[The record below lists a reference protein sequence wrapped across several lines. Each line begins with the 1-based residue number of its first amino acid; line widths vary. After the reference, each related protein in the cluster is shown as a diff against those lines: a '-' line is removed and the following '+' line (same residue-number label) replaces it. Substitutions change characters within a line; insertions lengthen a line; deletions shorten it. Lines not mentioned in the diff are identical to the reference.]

1 MNPILLTPLDISIAA
16 SLIVLD
22 AALSIL
28 LKIRLHWEIAFAA
41 ARMAAF

>member
-22 AALSIL
+22 AVLSIL
-28 LKIRLHWEIAFAA
+28 LKIRLHW
-41 ARMAAF
+41 